1 MVVRPLLRR
10 VISFL
15 LLYSVTAAGIAYF
28 AFHGWNGDHGLQ
40 AKRGFEIEM
49 AKLYQE
55 LDRVRA
61 ERAAMEKK
69 VALLRPQ
76 SLDPDMLDERARD
89 LLNWAHPNDLVM
101 FKTPAGEGGRRGADR
116 RAGLP

>member
-40 AKRGFEIEM
+40 AKLGFEIEM

-55 LDRVRA
+55 LDQVRA

-101 FKTPAGEGGRRGADR
+101 FKPAVRATQRGAER
-116 RAGLP
+116 KATP

>member
-10 VISFL
+10 ILSIL

-49 AKLYQE
+49 ARLHEE
-55 LDRVRA
+55 LDAVRA
-61 ERAAMEKK
+61 ERLAMEKK

-89 LLNWAHPNDLVM
+89 LLNWAHPNDLVLV
-101 FKTPAGEGGRRGADR
+101 KRPSATGVAERNAAVR
-116 RAGLP
+116 

>member
-1 MVVRPLLRR
+1 MVVRPLVRR
-10 VISFL
+10 ILSTL

-28 AFHGWNGDHGLQ
+28 AFHGWTGDHGLQ

-49 AKLYQE
+49 ARLHDS
-55 LDRVRA
+55 LAAVRA

-76 SLDPDMLDERARD
+76 SLDPDMLDERARA
-89 LLNWAHPNDLVM
+89 LLNWTHANDLVLM
-101 FKTPAGEGGRRGADR
+101 KRWGAGTAAPAA
-116 RAGLP
+116 AAH

>member
-10 VISFL
+10 IVSIL

-49 AKLYQE
+49 ARLYQE
-55 LDRVRA
+55 LDQVRA

-101 FKTPAGEGGRRGADR
+101 FKPAKAGADQR
-116 RAGLP
+116 KTAP